1 MDSMVDEL
9 VEKDMSSRYG
19 RWTDFEEDTYA
30 LGIEVED
37 DLFNSLIDEVVAD
50 IFPFDPCHLPM

>member
-1 MDSMVDEL
+1 MVDEL
-9 VEKDMSSRYG
+9 VEKDMSSRYE